1 MKFANKNNESRGR
14 NMLHQ
19 LKYLVLVSMGYLTVG
34 CNFSARNTL
43 DEASSEANLAKT
55 QTRFICADHVI
66 PRDDQ
71 LEEIENISIPYGEKV
86 TFLLKGKKGTG
97 ALSDYF
103 FANVQLKDGKTAWIS
118 SKFLKVLPCEDEQAG
133 AVPGSVLAF
142 TSEAP
147 GILAML
153 DAIAYAEFRFNPEST
168 NSDAYKTIFSYAKFS
183 SFSGHPR
190 RFHCNQGRCSDA
202 SGRYQFLSST
212 WDSSQKYI
220 SLNKVPEIPWLK
232 GALPDF
238 SPESQDKMAIYLLW
252 FRYSYVPLKNLVSG
266 DNYTLS
272 SITTKLAVEWASLPG
287 SIHNQGTLDWNS
299 FKTYYWSRYQL
310 YSKN

>member
-1 MKFANKNNESRGR
+1 MT
-14 NMLHQ
+14 HQ
-19 LKYLVLVSMGYLTVG
+19 LRCLVLASMSYLTVG

-43 DEASSEANLAKT
+43 DEASSEAQLAQQ
-55 QTRFICADHVI
+55 QTRYICADNVI

-71 LEEIENISIPYGEKV
+71 LQEIENISISYGERV
-86 TFLLKGKKGTG
+86 TYLFKSKKGTG
-97 ALSDYF
+97 SLSEYF
-103 FANVQLKDGKTAWIS
+103 FANIQLKDGKTAWIS
-118 SKFLKVLPCEDEQAG
+118 SKFLKELSCKEEPAG

-168 NSDAYKTIFSYAKFS
+168 NSDAYKTIFGYAKFS

-190 RFHCNQGRCSDA
+190 RVNCNQGRCSDA
-202 SGRYQFLSST
+202 AGRYQFLSST

-220 SLNKVPEIPWLK
+220 TLNKVPEIAWLK

-238 SPESQDKMAIYLLW
+238 SPMSQDKMAIYLLW
-252 FRYSYVPLKNLVSG
+252 FRYSYLPLQKLEFG
-266 DNYTLS
+266 DNQTLS